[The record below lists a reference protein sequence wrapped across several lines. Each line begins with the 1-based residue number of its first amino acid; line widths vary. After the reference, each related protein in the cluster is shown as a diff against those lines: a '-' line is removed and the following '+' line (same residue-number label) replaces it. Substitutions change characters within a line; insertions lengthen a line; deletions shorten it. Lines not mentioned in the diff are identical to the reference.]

1 MRGQAAVA
9 LISVVAMALATPA
22 AARAASPHRCECV
35 EFVKSYFGLRGAA
48 GNAKDMGPYLAAHG
62 FKRLSRPVVGAVV
75 ILQPGYYRHGEGSVY
90 GHAGIVTAV
99 TRLDSRHWSLRV
111 RSANQLARPQAALG
125 CNNVSLKWF
134 GPLATDSRLVS
145 YWLPP
150 R

>member
-9 LISVVAMALATPA
+9 LISMLAMTLATPV

-35 EFVKSYFGLRGAA
+35 EYVKSYFGLKGAA
-48 GNAKDMGPYLAAHG
+48 GNAKDMGPFLAAHG
-62 FKRLSRPVVGAVV
+62 FRRIPAPMPGAVAV
-75 ILQPGYYRHGEGSVY
+75 LQPRYYRHGEGSRY
-90 GHAGIVTAV
+90 GHAGVISSL
-99 TRLDSRHWSLRV
+99 TRVDAKHWAFIL
-111 RSANQLARPQAALG
+111 RSANQLARPTTALG

-134 GPLATDSRLVS
+134 GPLAADSRLAT

>member
-9 LISVVAMALATPA
+9 LISVVALALATPA

-35 EFVKSYFGLRGAA
+35 EFVKRYFGLKGAA
-48 GNAKDMGPYLAAHG
+48 GNARDMGPFLAAHG
-62 FKRLSRPVVGAVV
+62 FRRLKMPVAGAVV

-90 GHAGIVTAV
+90 GHAGVITAV
-99 TRLDSRHWSLRV
+99 NRVDAHHWVLSV
-111 RSANQLARPQAALG
+111 RSANQLARPQAQLG

-134 GPLATDSRLVS
+134 GPLADNSRLVS